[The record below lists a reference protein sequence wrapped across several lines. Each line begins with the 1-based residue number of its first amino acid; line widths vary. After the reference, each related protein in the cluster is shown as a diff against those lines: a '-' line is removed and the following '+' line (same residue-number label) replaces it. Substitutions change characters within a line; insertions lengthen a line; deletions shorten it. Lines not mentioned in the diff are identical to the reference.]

1 MPVICT
7 TVKPLDTGSISLFDF
22 SALVVGAIAVWV
34 FGAMTGPKVI
44 SRREGAVLIL
54 FYAIFATKLILGL
67 VNH

>member
-1 MPVICT
+1 M
-7 TVKPLDTGSISLFDF
+7 
-22 SALVVGAIAVWV
+22 VGAIAVWV